1 MNMNDMI
8 KKLGDMIAQKQMN
21 NIIED
26 VENTLGDM
34 ELLSGKELMSIVMK
48 HDMET
53 ANKVFEIYK
62 KNQNDNGVVI
72 TAKDAYESG
81 KIGASKHRKKT
92 STSSY
97 SASCGSSSSAY
108 YDGGCGG
115 PSGYI
120 NYSGGC
126 GCGGGSSSS
135 C

>member
-8 KKLGDMIAQKQMN
+8 KKLGDLIAQKQMN

-34 ELLSGKELMSIVMK
+34 ELLSGKELMTIVMK

-62 KNQNDNGVVI
+62 KNHEDNGVTVSAKSAYERGKI
-72 TAKDAYESG
+72 TA
-81 KIGASKHRKKT
+81 SKVSKKT
-92 STSSY
+92 SSPSY
-97 SASCGSSSSAY
+97 SASCGSSSS
-108 YDGGCGG
+108 GSCG
-115 PSGYI
+115 PSSYYVGG
-120 NYSGGC
+120 YSGGC
-126 GCGGGSSSS
+126 GGSSR

>member
-1 MNMNDMI
+1 MI

-34 ELLSGKELMSIVMK
+34 EMLSGKELMTIVMK

-62 KNQNDNGVVI
+62 KNQKDNGVLI
-72 TAKDAYESG
+72 TPKSDYESG
-81 KIGASKHRKKT
+81 KIAASKVSKKT
-92 STSSY
+92 STPSY
-97 SASCGSSSSAY
+97 SASCGGSSRSAY
-108 YDGGCGG
+108 YSGGCGG

-126 GCGGGSSSS
+126 GGGSSSS
-135 C
+135 RC

>member
-1 MNMNDMI
+1 MI

-21 NIIED
+21 NIIEN

-34 ELLSGKELMSIVMK
+34 ELLSGKELMTIVMK

-53 ANKVFEIYK
+53 VNKVFEIDK

-81 KIGASKHRKKT
+81 KITTSKYRKIT
-92 STSSY
+92 SSSSY
-97 SASCGSSSSAY
+97 SARCGSSSRSYY

-126 GCGGGSSSS
+126 GGGSSSR

>member
-34 ELLSGKELMSIVMK
+34 EMLSGKELMTIVMK

-72 TAKDAYESG
+72 TPNSDKNAES
-81 KIGASKHRKKT
+81 KSHKT
-92 STSSY
+92 TSSSSY
-97 SASCGSSSSAY
+97 SAGCGSSSRSYY

-126 GCGGGSSSS
+126 GGGSSSR

>member
-1 MNMNDMI
+1 MDMNNMI

-62 KNQNDNGVVI
+62 KNQKGNGVVI
-72 TAKDAYESG
+72 TPNSDKD
-81 KIGASKHRKKT
+81 GAFKSNKT
-92 STSSY
+92 TSSSY
-97 SASCGSSSSAY
+97 SAGCGSSSRSYY

-126 GCGGGSSSS
+126 GGGSSSR

>member
-8 KKLGDMIAQKQMN
+8 KKLGDLIAQKQMN

-34 ELLSGKELMSIVMK
+34 ELLSGKELMTIVMK

-62 KNQNDNGVVI
+62 KNHEVNGATVS
-72 TAKDAYESG
+72 AKSTKKANPKTISTPSYYSG
-81 KIGASKHRKKT
+81 
-92 STSSY
+92 
-97 SASCGSSSSAY
+97 CGSSSGS
-108 YDGGCGG
+108 CG
-115 PSGYI
+115 PSSYYVGG
-120 NYSGGC
+120 YSGGC
-126 GCGGGSSSS
+126 GGSSR

>member
-34 ELLSGKELMSIVMK
+34 EMLSGKELMTIVMK

-72 TAKDAYESG
+72 TPKSAYESG
-81 KIGASKHRKKT
+81 KITASKSHKT
-92 STSSY
+92 TSSPSY
-97 SASCGSSSSAY
+97 SAGCGSSSRSYY

-126 GCGGGSSSS
+126 GGSSSS
-135 C
+135 SC

>member
-1 MNMNDMI
+1 MI
-8 KKLGDMIAQKQMN
+8 KKLGDLIAQKQMN

-34 ELLSGKELMSIVMK
+34 EMLSGKELMTIVMK

-72 TAKDAYESG
+72 SSNSDKN
-81 KIGASKHRKKT
+81 ASSKSHKT
-92 STSSY
+92 TSSSSY
-97 SASCGSSSSAY
+97 SASCGSSSRSYY

-126 GCGGGSSSS
+126 GSSSSS